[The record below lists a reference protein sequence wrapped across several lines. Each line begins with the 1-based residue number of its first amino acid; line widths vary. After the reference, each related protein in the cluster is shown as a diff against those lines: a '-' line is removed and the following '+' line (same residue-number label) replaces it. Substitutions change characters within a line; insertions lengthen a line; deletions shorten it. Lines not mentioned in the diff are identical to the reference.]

1 MYVSAPQPRLIALAT
16 LLDLSEQM
24 GARTCR
30 QYIGNYLS
38 MWDGRLAR
46 LVRASESKD
55 LEAAMDVILSIK
67 ISSHMAGAE
76 RLSALAAEAQQ
87 AASAYDFPAL
97 AAWVEAIDRCGRET
111 VVFLTESLDLAP
123 ARQGQL

>member
-1 MYVSAPQPRLIALAT
+1 MMHRGGQPRLIALGT

-38 MWDGRLAR
+38 MWDGRFTR
-46 LVRASESKD
+46 LVQAVEHQD
-55 LEAAMDVILSIK
+55 FDAAMDVVLSIK

-76 RLSALAAEAQQ
+76 RLSALASQAQDLV
-87 AASAYDFPAL
+87 AAYDL
-97 AAWVEAIDRCGRET
+97 AGLRNMVQTIDRCGTET
-111 VVFLTESLDLAP
+111 MSFLSASLDVEVS
-123 ARQGQL
+123 R